1 MKSSS
6 PTKFVPVTPSEIQ
19 PITIRYARETDVAG
33 AKDLADRH
41 RVELGFVRV
50 SVLYEALKKKWLLV
64 AVQDDQVIGFANF
77 RIRRDNNATL
87 YDIVVDKPYRKQN
100 IGKRLIQ
107 RLTWLVNVAGGEHIR
122 LKCPQSLPANAFY
135 AKLQFTHTGTEI
147 GKKRPLNVW
156 HYFLKPLPR
165 RFEFH
170 ENDDGFLHSPPAHS
184 PHFFASATIAPGEI
198 RKIYELWHTHA
209 HDFEWPRGKPNP
221 FQRLLISP
229 VLASPSTLAFVR
241 ELKRSGETEEV
252 MFDSGGFFVQKGD
265 ITYNELYSKLR
276 EVYQVEDWADI
287 YILPDN
293 PPLSK
298 DSMSDAETK
307 IRQTVQGSVSFAYQL
322 PAELREKVMPVIHA
336 KQPAHLEYC
345 LKNYDPLVGKS
356 ERIGFGS
363 FATMGATNSINRV
376 NAGVLRLLDDLV
388 PRLNGSRLHSFGI
401 STPPA
406 VFCLA
411 KVGVKTFDSNGWMR
425 TGGYG
430 KLFFPFNSGRMVDC
444 NRRGYARIHSDE
456 LEPLKLDTGHR
467 CPFCESFN
475 EVSEA
480 TGRWL
485 RIMHNLTVM
494 TELEIYHRQPHWENF
509 KVHSGIYYRML
520 QDVQILTLGW
530 KK

>member
-1 MKSSS
+1 MKSASG
-6 PTKFVPVTPSEIQ
+6 TKFVPVTPNEIQ
-19 PITIRYARETDVAG
+19 PVTIRYARETDVTG

-41 RVELGFVRV
+41 RVELGFVRT
-50 SVLYEALKKKWLLV
+50 SVLHEAQQKKWLLV
-64 AVQDDQVIGFANF
+64 AVRDEQVIGFANF
-77 RIRRDNNATL
+77 VIETR
-87 YDIVVDKPYRKQN
+87 YRKQN

-135 AKLQFTHTGTEI
+135 EKLQFTRTDTEI

-170 ENDDGFLHSPPAHS
+170 ENSDGFLHSPPAHS

-229 VLASPSTLAFVR
+229 VIASPSTLAFVR

-276 EVYQVEDWADI
+276 EVYQIEDWADI

-307 IRQTVQGSVSFAYQL
+307 IRQTVDGSVSFAYQL
-322 PAELREKVMPVIHA
+322 PADLRGKVMPVIHA
-336 KQPAHLEYC
+336 KQPAHLEFC
-345 LKNYDPLVGKS
+345 LQNYEALMADS
-356 ERIGFGS
+356 HRIGFGS
-363 FATMGATNSINRV
+363 FSTMGTTNSINRV
-376 NAGVLRLLDDLV
+376 NVDVLRLLDDLA
-388 PRLNGSRLHSFGI
+388 PLLNGSWLHSFGI

-430 KLFFPFNSGRMVDC
+430 SIFFPFMYGRRIDC
-444 NRRGYARIHSDE
+444 KTRKYSRIHKDE
-456 LEPLKLDTGHR
+456 FEPLKLNIGHR
-467 CPFCESFN
+467 CPFCESFDKLA
-475 EVSEA
+475 EES
-480 TGRWL
+480 GRWF
-485 RIMHNLTVM
+485 RIMHNLIVM
-494 TELEIYHRQPHWENF
+494 AELGTYNYQPQWKILEEYSAN
-509 KVHSGIYYRML
+509 YYRML
-520 QDVQILTLGW
+520 KDMQLTT
-530 KK
+530 

>member
-1 MKSSS
+1 M
-6 PTKFVPVTPSEIQ
+6 PSEIQ
-19 PITIRYARETDVAG
+19 PVTIRHAREADMAG
-33 AKDLADRH
+33 AKKLADQH
-41 RVELGFVRV
+41 RSELGFIRA
-50 SVLYEALKKKWLLV
+50 SGLREAEKRGWLLV
-64 AVQDDQVIGFANF
+64 AVKGEQVIGFANF
-77 RIRRDNNATL
+77 RIRQDNNATL
-87 YDIVVDKPYRKQN
+87 YDIVVDKPSRKQK

-107 RLTWLVNVAGGEHIR
+107 HITWLVNVAGGDHIR
-122 LKCPQSLPANAFY
+122 LKCPQPLPANRFY
-135 AKLQFTHTGTEI
+135 EKLRFIRTATEQ

-170 ENDDGFLHSPPAHS
+170 ENGDGFLHTPPEYS

-198 RKIYELWHTHA
+198 RKIYELWHTYA
-209 HDFEWPRGKPNP
+209 HDFDWPRGKPNP

-276 EVYQVEDWADI
+276 GVYQTEDWADI

-307 IRQTVQGSVSFAYQL
+307 IRQTVDGSVSFAYQL
-322 PAELREKVMPVIHA
+322 PSDLRGKVMPVIHA
-336 KQPAHLEYC
+336 KQPAHLEFC
-345 LKNYDPLVGKS
+345 LQNYEALMADS
-356 ERIGFGS
+356 HRIGFGS
-363 FATMGATNSINRV
+363 FSTRGSTNSINRV
-376 NAGVLRLLDDLV
+376 NADVLRLLDDLV

-401 STPPA
+401 SMPPA

-430 KLFFPFNSGRMVDC
+430 KILFPFNYGRRISC
-444 NRRGYARIHSDE
+444 ETRRDHSSIPRNQ
-456 LEPLKLDTGHR
+456 LVPLKLDIGHR
-467 CPFCESFN
+467 CPFCESFDLL
-475 EVSEA
+475 SDK
-480 TGRWL
+480 RWF

-494 TELEIYHRQPHWENF
+494 AELETHHRNPHWHFLKE
-509 KVHSGIYYRML
+509 HSHNYYQML
-520 QDVQILTLGW
+520 QTSQKTRLD
-530 KK
+530 

>member
-1 MKSSS
+1 MKTSSRS
-6 PTKFVPVTPSEIQ
+6 KVSAVTPKEIQ
-19 PITIRYARETDVAG
+19 PVTIHHARVDDVAG
-33 AKDLADRH
+33 VKVIADRH
-41 RVELGFVRV
+41 RTELGFIRTA
-50 SVLYEALKKKWLLV
+50 VLHEAQRKGWLLV
-64 AVQDDQVIGFANF
+64 AVRDKQVIGFANF
-77 RIRRDNNATL
+77 RIRQDKNATL
-87 YDIVVDKPYRKQN
+87 YDLVVDGPYRKQH

-122 LKCPQSLPANAFY
+122 LKCPQSLPANTFY
-135 AKLQFTHTGTEI
+135 EKLQFTYTETET

-170 ENDDGFLHSPPAHS
+170 ENGDGFLHTPPEHS

-209 HDFEWPRGKPNP
+209 HDFDWPRGKPNP

-229 VLASPSTLAFVR
+229 VLASSSTLAFVR

-276 EVYQVEDWADI
+276 EIYRTEDWADI

-298 DSMSDAETK
+298 DSMLAAEGK
-307 IRQTVQGSVSFAYQL
+307 IRQTVEGSVSFAYQL
-322 PAELREKVMPVIHA
+322 PVELREKVMPVIHA
-336 KQPAHLEYC
+336 KSPAHLEYC
-345 LKNYDPLVGKS
+345 LENYGHLMDNS
-356 ERIGFGS
+356 HRIGFGS
-363 FATMGATNSINRV
+363 FSTMGDTNSINRV
-376 NAGVLRLLDDLV
+376 NTKVLRLIDDLV
-388 PRLNGSRLHSFGI
+388 PRLNGSWLHSFGI

-430 KLFFPFNSGRMVDC
+430 SIFFPFMYGRRIDC
-444 NRRGYARIHSDE
+444 RTRKYSRIHKDE
-456 LEPLKLDTGHR
+456 FEPLKLNTGHR
-467 CPFCESFN
+467 CPFCKSFN
-475 EVSEA
+475 KLAEES
-480 TGRWL
+480 GRWF
-485 RIMHNLTVM
+485 RIMHNLIVM
-494 TELEIYHRQPHWENF
+494 AELGTYNYQPQWKILKE
-509 KVHSGIYYRML
+509 HSGHYYQML
-520 QDVQILTLGW
+520 KDVQIPT
-530 KK
+530 

>member
-6 PTKFVPVTPSEIQ
+6 RTKFVPVTPNEIQ
-19 PITIRYARETDVAG
+19 PVTIRYARETDVAG

-41 RVELGFVRV
+41 RVELGFIREA
-50 SVLYEALKKKWLLV
+50 VLREAQQKKWLLV
-64 AVQDDQVIGFANF
+64 AVQDEQVVGFANF
-77 RIRRDNNATL
+77 RIRQDKNATL
-87 YDIVVDKPYRKQN
+87 YDIVIDEPYRKQK
-100 IGKRLIQ
+100 IGKRLVQ
-107 RLTWLVNVAGGEHIR
+107 RLTWLVNIAGGEHIR

-135 AKLQFTHTGTEI
+135 EKLQFTRTGTEI
-147 GKKRPLNVW
+147 GKKRHLNVW

-170 ENDDGFLHSPPAHS
+170 EDVDGFLHSPPKHS

-265 ITYNELYSKLR
+265 ITYNRLYSKLR
-276 EVYQVEDWADI
+276 EVYHTEDWADI

-298 DSMSDAETK
+298 DSMSDAEDK
-307 IRQTVQGSVSFAYQL
+307 IRQTVDGIVSFAYQL
-322 PAELREKVMPVIHA
+322 PIEIRKNVMPVIHA
-336 KQPAHLEYC
+336 KQAAHLEYC
-345 LKNYDPLVGKS
+345 LQNYEPLMADS
-356 ERIGFGS
+356 HRIGFGS
-363 FATMGATNSINRV
+363 FPTMGATNSINRV
-376 NAGVLRLLDDLV
+376 NADVLRLLDDLV

-411 KVGVKTFDSNGWMR
+411 KVGVETFDSNGWMR
-425 TGGYG
+425 SGGYG
-430 KLFFPFNSGRMVDC
+430 KIFFPFTFGRMVDC
-444 NRRGYARIHSDE
+444 KARGYVRVHSDE
-456 LEPLKLDTGHR
+456 LEPIKLDTGHR

-475 EVSEA
+475 DISDGS
-480 TGRWL
+480 GRWH

-494 TELEIYHRQPHWENF
+494 TELEVYHRKPQWEIL
-509 KVHSGIYYRML
+509 KEHSGNYYRML
-520 QDVQILTLGW
+520 KAASVPVFGE
-530 KK
+530 K